1 MEVTVRLL
9 QNAMSESLKTSK
21 PTDHP
26 ARFLI
31 DGFPRQVDQAI
42 KFEEEVCP
50 CRFVVFFDCPE
61 DVMEARLLNRGKT
74 SGRSDDNIESIKK
87 RFKTFVH
94 TSMPVIDMFEKEG
107 KVLSVNAAEPV
118 ETVYATVKSEVS
130 RLLKEREGK

>member
-9 QNAMSESLKTSK
+9 QNAMQESLDKRK
-21 PTDHP
+21 PSDHP
-26 ARFLI
+26 PRFLI

-50 CRFVVFFDCPE
+50 CKFVVFFDCPE
-61 DVMEARLLNRGKT
+61 DIMEARLLNRGKT

-94 TSMPVIDMFEKEG
+94 TSMPVIDMFAKDG
-107 KVLSVNAAEPV
+107 KVLSINAAAPV
-118 ETVYATVKSEVS
+118 ETVYSTVKSEVG
-130 RLLKEREGK
+130 RLLKEKEGK